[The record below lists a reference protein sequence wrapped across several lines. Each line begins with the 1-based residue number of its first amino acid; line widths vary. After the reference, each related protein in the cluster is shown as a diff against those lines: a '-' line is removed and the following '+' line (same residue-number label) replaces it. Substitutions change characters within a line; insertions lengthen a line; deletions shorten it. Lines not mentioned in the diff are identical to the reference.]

1 MTFRQKLLLL
11 FAATV
16 LLCVA
21 VISAS
26 VYSTIRRRFEQAD
39 QDRANAVAA
48 QFRSEFGR
56 RGLEVSRKVE
66 SVAASETVQH
76 IALEM
81 NRGAADS
88 GGYVGQA
95 HTLAGQQHLDFLEL
109 VDYRGAILSSAQWQ
123 AKFGYPEAAISQTT
137 ISQATPPQAMPAQ
150 TTLAQAT
157 TPAPAVPAGAF
168 LKREELPDGATLG
181 LFAVRVA
188 RVGEQP
194 LYVIGGERLDQG
206 FLSTLDIPTGTRVLL
221 YQNLDAKW
229 NPKSLLDL
237 NGPAAG
243 VDQIAPLVAQV
254 RDTLEESQRVI
265 HWTSDSADA
274 EVFHAIPLTGPIF
287 SATIQGSLNQ
297 GSPNQG
303 SLNQSPR
310 NQSPANQSPANQQL
324 MGVLLVGSSRR
335 PLIELQRQI
344 VSTAMLVGGA
354 GIFVAVLASLWFAA
368 RVTRPVVSLAEAAR
382 RVAAGDLG
390 AKVEVESS
398 DELGE
403 LAAAFNRMTED
414 LVQQKDRTL
423 QAERVAAWRE
433 LARRLAHELKN
444 PLFPLQV
451 TVENLMRAKQKSPE
465 MFEEVFHEGT
475 ATLLAEINNLKTII
489 GRFSEFSKMPQPQR
503 RPTQV
508 NDVVRSVLRVFH
520 AQLRDSDR
528 VTDRVTDK
536 EKNKIA
542 VRIELAEA
550 LPEISA
556 DPDLLHRAL
565 QNLVLNAIDAMPQG
579 GELAIRTRTLD
590 DRIELSVS
598 DTGSGLTQEECGRLF
613 TPYYTTKQHGTG
625 LGLAIV
631 QSVVSDHGGKISVQS
646 TKEKGTTFRIE
657 LPCDF
662 SAYSASLR

>member
-1 MTFRQKLLLL
+1 MSFRKKLLLL

-21 VISAS
+21 VISVS
-26 VYSTIRRRFEQAD
+26 VYSTIRRSFEQAN
-39 QDRANAVAA
+39 QDRANAIAA
-48 QFRSEFGR
+48 QFRAEFQR
-56 RGLEVSRKVE
+56 RGSDVVRKVE
-66 SVAASETVQH
+66 SVAAGETVQH
-76 IALEM
+76 LALDM
-81 NRGAADS
+81 NRGVADS
-88 GGYVGQA
+88 GDYVGAA
-95 HTLAGQQHLDFLEL
+95 HTLAGQQQLDFLEL
-109 VDYRGAILSSAQWQ
+109 VDNRGTILSSAQWQ
-123 AKFGYPEAAISQTT
+123 AKFGYPEVAI
-137 ISQATPPQAMPAQ
+137 PQAS
-150 TTLAQAT
+150 
-157 TPAPAVPAGAF
+157 TPAAAAPAGAF

-237 NGPAAG
+237 NGSAAG
-243 VDQIAPLVAQV
+243 ADKIAPLVAQV
-254 RDTLEESQRVI
+254 RDTLQESQRVI
-265 HWTSDSADA
+265 HWTSDPADA
-274 EVFHAIPLTGPIF
+274 EVFHAIPLTGSIF
-287 SATIQGSLNQ
+287 SATNQ
-297 GSPNQG
+297 SVTNQSSPNQTG
-303 SLNQSPR
+303 
-310 NQSPANQSPANQQL
+310 ANQQL
-324 MGVLLVGSSRR
+324 MGVGSSRR
-335 PLIELQRQI
+335 PLIALQRQV

-354 GIFVAVLASLWFAA
+354 GILVAVLASLWFAA

-382 RVAAGDLG
+382 RVAAGDLN

-403 LAAAFNRMTED
+403 LAASFNRMTED

-489 GRFSEFSKMPQPQR
+489 GRFSEFSRMPQPQR

-520 AQLRDSDR
+520 AQLQ
-528 VTDRVTDK
+528 
-536 EKNKIA
+536 EKDQIN
-542 VRIELAEA
+542 VRTELADA

-579 GELAIRTRTLD
+579 GELAIRTRTLG
-590 DRIELSVS
+590 DRIEILVS
-598 DTGSGLTQEECGRLF
+598 DTGTGLTHDECGRLF

-631 QSVVSDHGGKISVQS
+631 QSVVSDHGGKISVES
-646 TKEKGTTFRIE
+646 TKEKETTFRIE
-657 LPCDF
+657 LPRE
-662 SAYSASLR
+662 SA

>member
-1 MTFRQKLLLL
+1 MSFRKKLLLL

-26 VYSTIRRRFEQAD
+26 VYSTIRRSFEQAD
-39 QDRANAVAA
+39 RDRANAVAA
-48 QFRSEFGR
+48 QFRSEFER
-56 RGLEVSRKVE
+56 RGSEVARKVE

-81 NRGAADS
+81 NRGVTDS
-88 GGYVGQA
+88 GEYVSEA
-95 HTLAGQQHLDFLEL
+95 RSLAGQQQLDFLEL
-109 VDYRGAILSSAQWQ
+109 VESRGTILSSAQWQ
-123 AKFGYPEAAISQTT
+123 AKFGYPEPAI
-137 ISQATPPQAMPAQ
+137 P
-150 TTLAQAT
+150 QAT
-157 TPAPAVPAGAF
+157 TPVATVPAGAF

-194 LYVIGGERLDQG
+194 LFVIGGERLDQG
-206 FLSTLDIPTGTRVLL
+206 FLSTLDIPAGTHVLL

-243 VDQIAPLVAQV
+243 ADKIAPLVAKV
-254 RDTLEESQRVI
+254 RDTLQESQRVI

-274 EVFHAIPLTGPIF
+274 EVFHAIPLTGPVF
-287 SATIQGSLNQ
+287 VATNQ
-297 GSPNQG
+297 PAPNQG
-303 SLNQSPR
+303 G
-310 NQSPANQSPANQQL
+310 ANQQL
-324 MGVLLVGSSRR
+324 MCVLLVGSSRR

-344 VSTAMLVGGA
+344 ISTAMLVGGA
-354 GIFVAVLASLWFAA
+354 GILVAVLASLWFAA

-382 RVAAGDLG
+382 RVAAGDLS
-390 AKVEVESS
+390 AKVDVESS

-403 LAAAFNRMTED
+403 LAASFNHMTED
-414 LVQQKDRTL
+414 LLQQKDRTL

-451 TVENLMRAKQKSPE
+451 TVENLMRARQKSPE
-465 MFEEVFHEGT
+465 MFEEVFREGT

-508 NDVVRSVLRVFH
+508 NEVVRSVLRVFD
-520 AQLRDSDR
+520 AQLQQ
-528 VTDRVTDK
+528 
-536 EKNKIA
+536 EKNRIS
-542 VRIELAEA
+542 VRTELDEA

-579 GELAIRTRTLD
+579 GELAVRTQSLGN
-590 DRIELSVS
+590 RIELSIS

-631 QSVVSDHGGKISVQS
+631 QSVVSDHGGKISVES

-657 LPCDF
+657 LPCQPP
-662 SAYSASLR
+662 LWQMT

>member
-1 MTFRQKLLLL
+1 MSFRKKLLLL
-11 FAATV
+11 FATTV

-26 VYSTIRRRFEQAD
+26 VYNTIRRSFEQAD

-48 QFRSEFGR
+48 QFRSEFQR
-56 RGLEVSRKVE
+56 RGSEVARKVE
-66 SVAASETVQH
+66 SIAASEPVQR
-76 IALEM
+76 IALDI

-88 GGYVGQA
+88 SEYVSEA
-95 HTLAGQQHLDFLEL
+95 HILAGQQQLDFLEL
-109 VDYRGAILSSAQWQ
+109 VDSRGTILSSAQWQ
-123 AKFGYPEAAISQTT
+123 AKFGYPEAAIPQAPIARAAS
-137 ISQATPPQAMPAQ
+137 SQAA
-150 TTLAQAT
+150 
-157 TPAPAVPAGAF
+157 APAAAIPAGAF
-168 LKREELPDGATLG
+168 LKREELPEGATLG
-181 LFAVRVA
+181 LCAVRVA

-206 FLSTLDIPTGTRVLL
+206 FLSTLDIPGGTRVLL

-243 VDQIAPLVAQV
+243 VDRIAPLVGHV
-254 RDTLEESQRVI
+254 RDTLQESTGVV
-265 HWTSDSADA
+265 HWTSDAADA

-287 SATIQGSLNQ
+287 NQ
-297 GSPNQG
+297 ANRSTGSPSEASTSSADRG
-303 SLNQSPR
+303 G
-310 NQSPANQSPANQQL
+310 ANQQL

-344 VSTAMLVGGA
+344 ISTAMLVGGI
-354 GIFVAVLASLWFAA
+354 GILVAVLASLWFAA

-390 AKVEVESS
+390 AKVDVESS

-475 ATLLAEINNLKTII
+475 ATLLAEIDNLKTIV
-489 GRFSEFSKMPQPQR
+489 GRFSEFSKMPQPQL
-503 RPTQV
+503 RPTQL

-520 AQLRDSDR
+520 AQLQ
-528 VTDRVTDK
+528 
-536 EKNKIA
+536 EKS
-542 VRIELAEA
+542 RIVVHTELADA

-556 DPDLLHRAL
+556 DPDLMHRAL
-565 QNLVLNAIDAMPQG
+565 QNLVLNAIDAMLQG
-579 GELAIRTRTLD
+579 GELAIRTAARGN
-590 DRIELSVS
+590 RVEISVS
-598 DTGSGLTQEECGRLF
+598 DTGSGLTEEECGRLF
-613 TPYYTTKQHGTG
+613 TPYYTTKPHGTG

-631 QSVVSDHGGKISVQS
+631 QSVVSDHGGKISVES
-646 TKEKGTTFRIE
+646 SKESSKEKGTTFRIE

-662 SAYSASLR
+662 SANSASLR

>member
-1 MTFRQKLLLL
+1 MSFRKKLLLL

-21 VISAS
+21 VISVS
-26 VYSTIRRRFEQAD
+26 VYSTIRHSFELAD
-39 QDRANAVAA
+39 QERANAVAVR
-48 QFRSEFGR
+48 FRSEFQR
-56 RGLEVSRKVE
+56 RGSEVVRKVE
-66 SVAASETVQH
+66 SVAASEAVQH

-81 NRGAADS
+81 NRGVTDS
-88 GGYVGQA
+88 GEHVTEA
-95 HTLAGQQHLDFLEL
+95 HALAGQQQLDFLEL
-109 VDYRGAILSSAQWQ
+109 VDHSGTILSSAQWQ
-123 AKFGYPEAAISQTT
+123 AKFGYPETAISETT
-137 ISQATPPQAMPAQ
+137 TSASAA
-150 TTLAQAT
+150 
-157 TPAPAVPAGAF
+157 PAGAF
-168 LKREELPDGATLG
+168 LKREELPDRPTLG
-181 LFAVRVA
+181 LFAVRAA

-194 LYVIGGERLDQG
+194 VYVIGGERLDQG

-243 VDQIAPLVAQV
+243 VDKIAPLVARV
-254 RDTLEESQRVI
+254 RDTLQESQGVI

-274 EVFHAIPLTGPIF
+274 EVFHAIPLTGPVF
-287 SATIQGSLNQ
+287 GAAHQSAADQPL
-297 GSPNQG
+297 
-303 SLNQSPR
+303 L
-310 NQSPANQSPANQQL
+310 
-324 MGVLLVGSSRR
+324 GVLLVGSSRR
-335 PLIELQRQI
+335 PLVELQRQV

-403 LAAAFNRMTED
+403 LAASFNRMTED

-465 MFEEVFHEGT
+465 IFEEVFHEGT
-475 ATLLAEINNLKTII
+475 TTLLAEIGNLKTII

-503 RPTQV
+503 QPTQV

-520 AQLRDSDR
+520 AQLRTNDN
-528 VTDRVTDK
+528 
-536 EKNKIA
+536 EKNQIA
-542 VRIELAEA
+542 VRTDLAEA

-565 QNLVLNAIDAMPQG
+565 QNLVLNAIDAMTQG
-579 GELAIRTRTLD
+579 GELTIGTATLG
-590 DRIELSVS
+590 DRVEISVS

-631 QSVVSDHGGKISVQS
+631 QSVVSDHGGKISVES

-657 LPCDF
+657 LPCEPQR
-662 SAYSASLR
+662 SASVLAGHVGG

>member
-1 MTFRQKLLLL
+1 MSFRQKLLLL

-21 VISAS
+21 VMSAS
-26 VYSTIRRRFEQAD
+26 VYSTIRRSFEQAD
-39 QDRANAVAA
+39 QARANAVAA
-48 QFRSEFGR
+48 QFQSEFQR
-56 RGLEVSRKVE
+56 RGQEVARKVE
-66 SVAASETVQH
+66 SVAASEIVQR
-76 IALEM
+76 ISLDI
-81 NRGAADS
+81 NRGATDP
-88 GGYVGQA
+88 GEYVA
-95 HTLAGQQHLDFLEL
+95 EARRLAGQQQLDFLEL
-109 VDYRGAILSSAQWQ
+109 VDSRGTILSSAQWQ
-123 AKFGYPEAAISQTT
+123 AKFGYSESAIPTASGL
-137 ISQATPPQAMPAQ
+137 SA
-150 TTLAQAT
+150 
-157 TPAPAVPAGAF
+157 AF
-168 LKREELPDGATLG
+168 LKREELPDGVTLG

-206 FLSTLDIPTGTRVLL
+206 FLSTLDIPSGTRVLL
-221 YQNLDAKW
+221 YQNLDPKW

-243 VDQIAPLVAQV
+243 VDKIAPLVARV
-254 RDTLEESQRVI
+254 RDTLQESQGVI
-265 HWTSDSADA
+265 RWTSDSADA
-274 EVFHAIPLTGPIF
+274 EVFHAIPLLGPGQ
-287 SATIQGSLNQ
+287 SSTTQGGAS
-297 GSPNQG
+297 
-303 SLNQSPR
+303 
-310 NQSPANQSPANQQL
+310 QQL
-324 MGVLLVGSSRR
+324 MGVLLVGNSRR

-344 VSTAMLVGGA
+344 VSTAMLVGGV
-354 GIFVAVLASLWFAA
+354 GILVAVLASLWFAA

-382 RVAAGDLG
+382 RVAVGDLA

-403 LAAAFNRMTED
+403 LAASFNRMTED

-465 MFEEVFHEGT
+465 TFEEVFHEGT
-475 ATLLAEINNLKTII
+475 TTLLAEINNLKAII

-508 NDVVRSVLRVFH
+508 NEVVQSVLHVFH
-520 AQLRDSDR
+520 AQLGGN
-528 VTDRVTDK
+528 DK
-536 EKNKIA
+536 EKNQIV
-542 VRIELAEA
+542 VRTELTDP
-550 LPEISA
+550 LPEVSA
-556 DPDLLHRAL
+556 DSDLLHRAL

-579 GELAIRTRTLD
+579 GALTIRTRALGD
-590 DRIELSVS
+590 QVEISIS
-598 DTGSGLTQEECGRLF
+598 DTGSGLSPEECERLF

-631 QSVVSDHGGKISVQS
+631 QSVVSDHGGKISVES

-662 SAYSASLR
+662 SAYPASVR

>member
-48 QFRSEFGR
+48 QFRSEFQR
-56 RGLEVSRKVE
+56 RGREVSSKVE

-88 GGYVGQA
+88 GEYVGQA

-123 AKFGYPEAAISQTT
+123 AKFGYPEAAISQ
-137 ISQATPPQAMPAQ
+137 ATPPQSTPAQ

>member
-1 MTFRQKLLLL
+1 MSFRQKLLLL

-26 VYSTIRRRFEQAD
+26 VYSTIRRSFEQAD

-48 QFRSEFGR
+48 QFQSEFQR
-56 RGLEVSRKVE
+56 RGQEVARKVE
-66 SVAASETVQH
+66 SVAVSETVQRV
-76 IALEM
+76 ALDI
-81 NRGAADS
+81 NRGATDA
-88 GGYVGQA
+88 GEYVGEA
-95 HTLAGQQHLDFLEL
+95 RRLAGQQQLDFLEL
-109 VDYRGAILSSAQWQ
+109 VDDHGTILSSAQWQ
-123 AKFGYPEAAISQTT
+123 AKFGYPEAAI
-137 ISQATPPQAMPAQ
+137 P
-150 TTLAQAT
+150 QAT
-157 TPAPAVPAGAF
+157 TPASPTEAF
-168 LKREELPDGATLG
+168 LKREELPDGPTLG
-181 LFAVRVA
+181 LFAVRAA

-206 FLSTLDIPTGTRVLL
+206 FLSTLDIPAGTRVLL

-229 NPKSLLDL
+229 NPKLLLDL

-243 VDQIAPLVAQV
+243 VDKIAPLVAQV
-254 RDTLEESQRVI
+254 RDTQQESHGVI
-265 HWTSDSADA
+265 HWTADPADA
-274 EVFHAIPLTGPIF
+274 EVFHAIPLTGPVF
-287 SATIQGSLNQ
+287 NPT
-297 GSPNQG
+297 
-303 SLNQSPR
+303 NQSAA
-310 NQSPANQSPANQQL
+310 SQQL
-324 MGVLLVGSSRR
+324 MGILLVGSSRR
-335 PLIELQRQI
+335 PLIELERQI
-344 VSTAMLVGGA
+344 VSTAMLVGGV
-354 GIFVAVLASLWFAA
+354 GILVAILTSLWFAA

-382 RVAAGDLG
+382 RVAAGDLN
-390 AKVEVESS
+390 AKVDVESS

-403 LAAAFNRMTED
+403 LAASFNRMTED
-414 LVQQKDRTL
+414 LLQQKDRTL

-465 MFEEVFHEGT
+465 MFEEVFQEGT
-475 ATLLAEINNLKTII
+475 ATLLAEINNLKAII

-503 RPTQV
+503 QPTQV
-508 NDVVRSVLRVFH
+508 NDVVGSVLRVFH
-520 AQLRDSDR
+520 AQLQGNDQA
-528 VTDRVTDK
+528 
-536 EKNKIA
+536 KN
-542 VRIELAEA
+542 RITVHTELAEA

-579 GELAIRTRTLD
+579 GKLTIRTTAVG
-590 DRIELSVS
+590 DRIEISVS
-598 DTGSGLTQEECGRLF
+598 DTGSGLTQEECSRLF

-631 QSVVSDHGGKISVQS
+631 QSVVSDHGGKISVES

-657 LPCDF
+657 LPC
-662 SAYSASLR
+662 AAQA

>member
-1 MTFRQKLLLL
+1 MSFRKKLLRL

-26 VYSTIRRRFEQAD
+26 VYSTIRRSFEQAD
-39 QDRANAVAA
+39 RDRANAVAA
-48 QFRSEFGR
+48 QFRSEFQR
-56 RGLEVSRKVE
+56 RGQEVARKVE
-66 SVAASETVQH
+66 SVAGSETVQH
-76 IALEM
+76 IALDM
-81 NRGAADS
+81 NRGATDS
-88 GGYVGQA
+88 GEYVREA
-95 HTLAGQQHLDFLEL
+95 RTLAGQQQLDFLEF
-109 VDYRGAILSSAQWQ
+109 VDNRGTIISSAQWQ
-123 AKFGYPEAAISQTT
+123 AKFGYPEAAI
-137 ISQATPPQAMPAQ
+137 
-150 TTLAQAT
+150 
-157 TPAPAVPAGAF
+157 PAGALPEASTPADAALSGPF

-181 LFAVRVA
+181 LFAVHLA

-194 LYVIGGERLDQG
+194 LYVIGGARLDQG
-206 FLSTLDIPTGTRVLL
+206 FLSTLEIPAGTRVLL

-229 NPKSLLDL
+229 NQKSLLDL

-243 VDQIAPLVAQV
+243 VDKIAPLVAKV
-254 RDTLEESQRVI
+254 RDTLQESHGVI

-287 SATIQGSLNQ
+287 SATNQ
-297 GSPNQG
+297 G
-303 SLNQSPR
+303 
-310 NQSPANQSPANQQL
+310 PANQGGANQQL

-344 VSTAMLVGGA
+344 VSTAMLVGGV
-354 GIFVAVLASLWFAA
+354 GILVAVLASLWFAA

-382 RVAAGDLG
+382 RVAAGDLS

-403 LAAAFNRMTED
+403 LAASFNRMTED
-414 LVQQKDRTL
+414 LAQQKDRTL

-451 TVENLMRAKQKSPE
+451 TVENLMRAKQKAPE
-465 MFEEVFHEGT
+465 MFEEVFQEGT
-475 ATLLAEINNLKTII
+475 ITLLAEIDNLKTII

-503 RPTQV
+503 QPTQV

-520 AQLRDSDR
+520 AQLQHARLQ
-528 VTDRVTDK
+528 
-536 EKNKIA
+536 EKNQITA
-542 VRIELAEA
+542 HTELAEA

-579 GELAIRTRTLD
+579 GELTIRTATLGGQ
-590 DRIELSVS
+590 IEISVS
-598 DTGSGLTQEECGRLF
+598 DTGFGLTPEECERLF

-631 QSVVSDHGGKISVQS
+631 QSVVSDHGGKISVES
-646 TKEKGTTFRIE
+646 AKEKGTTFRIE
-657 LPCDF
+657 LPCEPQPWQTG
-662 SAYSASLR
+662 

>member
-1 MTFRQKLLLL
+1 MSFRKKLLLL

-21 VISAS
+21 VISVS
-26 VYSTIRRRFEQAD
+26 VYSTIRRSFEQAD
-39 QDRANAVAA
+39 QERANAVAA
-48 QFRSEFGR
+48 QFRSEFQQ
-56 RGLEVSRKVE
+56 RGLEVARKVE

-76 IALEM
+76 MALDM
-81 NRGAADS
+81 NRGAADP
-88 GGYVGQA
+88 GDYVSLA
-95 HTLAGQQHLDFLEL
+95 RTLAGQQQLDFLEL
-109 VDYRGAILSSAQWQ
+109 VDNHGGILSSAQWP
-123 AKFGYPEAAISQTT
+123 AKFGYPEVAISAAISG
-137 ISQATPPQAMPAQ
+137 AAMPSA
-150 TTLAQAT
+150 A
-157 TPAPAVPAGAF
+157 AF
-168 LKREELPDGATLG
+168 LKREELPNGATLG
-181 LFAVRVA
+181 LFAVRAA

-206 FLSTLDIPTGTRVLL
+206 FLSTLDIPARTRVLL
-221 YQNLDAKW
+221 YQNLDVKW
-229 NPKSLLDL
+229 NPQSLLDL

-243 VDQIAPLVAQV
+243 VDKIAPLVAKV
-254 RDTLEESQRVI
+254 RNTLQEAQAVI
-265 HWTSDSADA
+265 HWTSDPADA
-274 EVFHAIPLTGPIF
+274 EVFHAIPLTGPVF
-287 SATIQGSLNQ
+287 A
-297 GSPNQG
+297 
-303 SLNQSPR
+303 
-310 NQSPANQSPANQQL
+310 PANQAPANEDAPNQATPDQSSAIHSAMNASGANRQL

-335 PLIELQRQI
+335 PLIELERQI

-354 GIFVAVLASLWFAA
+354 GILVAVLASLWFAA

-451 TVENLMRAKQKSPE
+451 TVENLLRAKQKSSE
-465 MFEEVFHEGT
+465 MFEEVFQEST
-475 ATLLAEINNLKTII
+475 ATLLAEIDNLKTII

-503 RPTQV
+503 KPTQV
-508 NDVVRSVLRVFH
+508 NDVVVSVLRVFH
-520 AQLRDSDR
+520 AQLQ
-528 VTDRVTDK
+528 
-536 EKNKIA
+536 EKNQIK
-542 VRIELAEA
+542 VRTELADP

-579 GELAIRTRTLD
+579 GELTIRTANLG

-598 DTGSGLTQEECGRLF
+598 DTGSGLTSEECERLF

-631 QSVVSDHGGKISVQS
+631 QSVVSDHGGKISVAS

-662 SAYSASLR
+662 SAHSASLR

>member
-1 MTFRQKLLLL
+1 MSFRKKLLLL
-11 FAATV
+11 FATTV

-26 VYSTIRRRFEQAD
+26 VYSTIRRSFEQAD

-48 QFRSEFGR
+48 QFRSEFQR
-56 RGLEVSRKVE
+56 RGSEVARKVA
-66 SVAASETVQH
+66 SVAASETVQR
-76 IALEM
+76 IALDM
-81 NRGAADS
+81 NRGATDS
-88 GGYVGQA
+88 GGYVSEA
-95 HTLAGQQHLDFLEL
+95 RALASQQQLDFLEL
-109 VDYRGAILSSAQWQ
+109 VDSRGTILSSAQWQ
-123 AKFGYPEAAISQTT
+123 AKFGYPEAAI
-137 ISQATPPQAMPAQ
+137 PA
-150 TTLAQAT
+150 AAG
-157 TPAPAVPAGAF
+157 PGGAF

-181 LFAVRVA
+181 LFAVRAA

-206 FLSTLDIPTGTRVLL
+206 FLSTLDIPAGTRVLL

-243 VDQIAPLVAQV
+243 VDKIAPLVARV
-254 RDTLEESQRVI
+254 RDTLQESQSVI

-274 EVFHAIPLTGPIF
+274 EVFRAIPLTGPVF
-287 SATIQGSLNQ
+287 SGAIQSAQ
-297 GSPNQG
+297 
-303 SLNQSPR
+303 NQSA
-310 NQSPANQSPANQQL
+310 ANQSGASQQL

-354 GIFVAVLASLWFAA
+354 GILVAVLTSLWFAA

-382 RVAAGDLG
+382 RVAAGDLA

-403 LAAAFNRMTED
+403 LAASFNRMTED

-465 MFEEVFHEGT
+465 IFEEVFHEGT
-475 ATLLAEINNLKTII
+475 ATLLAEINNLKTIV
-489 GRFSEFSKMPQPQR
+489 GRFSEFSRMPQPQR
-503 RPTQV
+503 QPTQV

-520 AQLRDSDR
+520 AQLQ
-528 VTDRVTDK
+528 
-536 EKNKIA
+536 EKNQITM
-542 VRIELAEA
+542 RTDLAEA

-579 GELAIRTRTLD
+579 GELAIRTATLV
-590 DRIELSVS
+590 DRIEISVS
-598 DTGSGLTQEECGRLF
+598 DNGPGLTQEECGRLF

-631 QSVVSDHGGKISVQS
+631 QSVVSDHGGTISVTS

-657 LPCDF
+657 LPCEL
-662 SAYSASLR
+662 S

>member
-1 MTFRQKLLLL
+1 MSFRKKHLLL

-26 VYSTIRRRFEQAD
+26 VYSTIRRSFEQAN
-39 QDRANAVAA
+39 QDRANAIAA
-48 QFRSEFGR
+48 QFRSEFQR
-56 RGLEVSRKVE
+56 RGSDVVRKVE
-66 SVAASETVQH
+66 SVAAGETVQR
-76 IALEM
+76 IALDL
-81 NRGAADS
+81 NRGATDS
-88 GGYVGQA
+88 GEYVSAA
-95 HTLAGQQHLDFLEL
+95 HTLAGQQQLDFLEL
-109 VDYRGAILSSAQWQ
+109 VDSRATILSSAQWQ
-123 AKFGYPEAAISQTT
+123 AKFGYPEAAIPP
-137 ISQATPPQAMPAQ
+137 AANPQAAI
-150 TTLAQAT
+150 A
-157 TPAPAVPAGAF
+157 PAGAF

-181 LFAVRVA
+181 LFAVRAA

-221 YQNLDAKW
+221 YQNLNAKW

-243 VDQIAPLVAQV
+243 ADKIAPLAAQV
-254 RDTLEESQRVI
+254 RDTLQESQGVI
-265 HWTSDSADA
+265 HWTSDPADA
-274 EVFHAIPLTGPIF
+274 EVFHAIPLTGPTL
-287 SATIQGSLNQ
+287 SAT
-297 GSPNQG
+297 
-303 SLNQSPR
+303 NQSSASQ
-310 NQSPANQSPANQQL
+310 NGANQQL

-335 PLIELQRQI
+335 PLIELERQV

-354 GIFVAVLASLWFAA
+354 GILVAVLASLWFAA
-368 RVTRPVVSLAEAAR
+368 RVTRPVVSLAAAAR

-390 AKVEVESS
+390 TKVEVESS

-403 LAAAFNRMTED
+403 LAASFNRMTED

-423 QAERVAAWRE
+423 QVERVAAWRE

-489 GRFSEFSKMPQPQR
+489 GRFSEFSRMPQPQR

-508 NDVVRSVLRVFH
+508 NDVVHSVLRVFH
-520 AQLRDSDR
+520 AQLHNNELENN
-528 VTDRVTDK
+528 DK
-536 EKNKIA
+536 DKIA
-542 VRIELAEA
+542 VRTELADA
-550 LPEISA
+550 LPAISA

-579 GELAIRTRTLD
+579 GELTIRTAILR
-590 DRIELSVS
+590 DRIEISVS

-631 QSVVSDHGGKISVQS
+631 QSVVSDHGGTIAVESR
-646 TKEKGTTFRIE
+646 KEKGTTFRIE
-657 LPCDF
+657 LSREPQPWQTGQN
-662 SAYSASLR
+662 

>member
-1 MTFRQKLLLL
+1 MSFRKKLLLL

-26 VYSTIRRRFEQAD
+26 VYSTIRRSFEQAD
-39 QDRANAVAA
+39 QVRARAVAA
-48 QFRSEFGR
+48 QFQSEFQR
-56 RGLEVSRKVE
+56 RGSDVVRKVE

-76 IALEM
+76 IALDM
-81 NRGAADS
+81 NRGATDF
-88 GGYVGQA
+88 GDYVSEA
-95 HTLAGQQHLDFLEL
+95 RALAGQQQLDFLEL
-109 VDYRGAILSSAQWQ
+109 VDNRGTILSSAQWQ
-123 AKFGYPEAAISQTT
+123 AKFGYPEAAI
-137 ISQATPPQAMPAQ
+137 PA
-150 TTLAQAT
+150 AA
-157 TPAPAVPAGAF
+157 ASPAGAF

-194 LYVIGGERLDQG
+194 LYAIGGERLDQG
-206 FLSTLDIPTGTRVLL
+206 FLSTLDIPARTRVLL

-254 RDTLEESQRVI
+254 RDTLQESQRVI

-274 EVFHAIPLTGPIF
+274 EVFHAIPLTGPVF
-287 SATIQGSLNQ
+287 NA
-297 GSPNQG
+297 
-303 SLNQSPR
+303 
-310 NQSPANQSPANQQL
+310 ANQSATGQSGANQQL

-335 PLIELQRQI
+335 PLIELQRRI
-344 VSTAMLVGGA
+344 VSTAMLVGGV
-354 GIFVAVLASLWFAA
+354 GVLVAVLASLWFAA

-403 LAAAFNRMTED
+403 LAASFNRMTED
-414 LVQQKDRTL
+414 LVQQKERTL

-451 TVENLMRAKQKSPE
+451 TVENLLRAKQKSPE

-475 ATLLAEINNLKTII
+475 ATLLAEIDHLKTII

-508 NDVVRSVLRVFH
+508 NDVVCSVLRVFQ
-520 AQLRDSDR
+520 AQLQGN
-528 VTDRVTDK
+528 DK
-536 EKNKIA
+536 EKNQIA
-542 VRIELAEA
+542 VRTDLGEA
-550 LPEISA
+550 LPEISD

-579 GELAIRTRTLD
+579 GELAIRTGSLGD
-590 DRIELSVS
+590 CIELSVS
-598 DTGSGLTQEECGRLF
+598 DTGSGLTPEECERLF

-631 QSVVSDHGGKISVQS
+631 QSVVSDHGGKISVES

-657 LPCDF
+657 LP
-662 SAYSASLR
+662 REPQPWQTGQI

>member
-1 MTFRQKLLLL
+1 MSFRKKLLLL

-26 VYSTIRRRFEQAD
+26 VYSTIRHSFEQAD

-48 QFRSEFGR
+48 QFRSEFQR
-56 RGLEVSRKVE
+56 RGSEVARKVE
-66 SVAASETVQH
+66 AAAASDTAQR
-76 IALEM
+76 IALDM
-81 NRGAADS
+81 NRGATDS
-88 GGYVGQA
+88 SGYVGDA
-95 HTLAGQQHLDFLEL
+95 RALASQQQLDFLEL
-109 VDYRGAILSSAQWQ
+109 VDPGGTIVSSAQWQ
-123 AKFGYPEAAISQTT
+123 AKFGYPEAAIP
-137 ISQATPPQAMPAQ
+137 QATI
-150 TTLAQAT
+150 TETK
-157 TPAPAVPAGAF
+157 TPMAAVPAAAF

-181 LFAVRVA
+181 LFAIRVA

-229 NPKSLLDL
+229 NPQSLLDL

-243 VDQIAPLVAQV
+243 VDKIAPLVARV
-254 RDTLEESQRVI
+254 RDTLQESQGVI

-274 EVFHAIPLTGPIF
+274 EVFHAIPLTGPVF
-287 SATIQGSLNQ
+287 SAPHQSTQSQSAANQ
-297 GSPNQG
+297 GG
-303 SLNQSPR
+303 
-310 NQSPANQSPANQQL
+310 ANQQL

-335 PLIELQRQI
+335 PLIELQRRVI
-344 VSTAMLVGGA
+344 STAMLVGGA

-368 RVTRPVVSLAEAAR
+368 RVTRPVVSLAQAAR

-403 LAAAFNRMTED
+403 LAASFNRMTED

-451 TVENLMRAKQKSPE
+451 TVENLLRAKQKSPE

-508 NDVVRSVLRVFH
+508 NDLVRSVLRVFH
-520 AQLRDSDR
+520 AQLQ
-528 VTDRVTDK
+528 
-536 EKNKIA
+536 EKNQIA
-542 VRIELAEA
+542 VRPELADA
-550 LPEISA
+550 LPEISV

-579 GELAIRTRTLD
+579 GELTIRTATLG
-590 DRIELSVS
+590 DRFEISVS

-631 QSVVSDHGGKISVQS
+631 QSVVSDHGGKISVAS

-657 LPCDF
+657 LPCEPQR
-662 SAYSASLR
+662 SAGVLAGHDGG

>member
-1 MTFRQKLLLL
+1 MTFRQKLLML

-26 VYSTIRRRFEQAD
+26 VYSTIRRTFEQAD
-39 QDRANAVAA
+39 QVRANAVAA
-48 QFRSEFGR
+48 QFRSEFQR
-56 RGLEVSRKVE
+56 RGREVSSKVE

-81 NRGAADS
+81 SRGATNP
-88 GGYVGQA
+88 GEYVGEA
-95 HTLAGQQHLDFLEL
+95 RTLARQQQLDFLEL
-109 VDYRGAILSSAQWQ
+109 VDDRGAILSSAQWQ
-123 AKFGYPEAAISQTT
+123 AKFGYPEAAIP
-137 ISQATPPQAMPAQ
+137 QATPPQA
-150 TTLAQAT
+150 TLAQVT
-157 TPAPAVPAGAF
+157 PPAPAVPAGAF

-206 FLSTLDIPTGTRVLL
+206 FLATLDIPAGTRVLL
-221 YQNLDAKW
+221 YQNLDPKW

-254 RDTLEESQRVI
+254 RDTLQESQRVV

-287 SATIQGSLNQ
+287 SATNQGSLNQ
-297 GSPNQG
+297 GSTNHG
-303 SLNQSPR
+303 SL
-310 NQSPANQSPANQQL
+310 NQSPANQQL
-324 MGVLLVGSSRR
+324 LSVLLVGSSRR

-382 RVAAGDLG
+382 RVAAGDLN

-403 LAAAFNRMTED
+403 LAASFNRMTED

-451 TVENLMRAKQKSPE
+451 TVENLLRAKQKSPE
-465 MFEEVFHEGT
+465 MFEEVFQEGT
-475 ATLLAEINNLKTII
+475 ATLLAEIDHLKTII

-508 NDVVRSVLRVFH
+508 NDVVRSVLRVFQ
-520 AQLRDSDR
+520 AQLRGN
-528 VTDRVTDK
+528 DK
-536 EKNKIA
+536 EKNQIA
-542 VRIELAEA
+542 VQTVLADA

-565 QNLVLNAIDAMPQG
+565 QNLVLNAIDAMPRG
-579 GELAIRTRTLD
+579 GELAIRTGTLG

-598 DTGSGLTQEECGRLF
+598 DTGSGLTPEECERLF

-631 QSVVSDHGGKISVQS
+631 QSVVSDHGGKISVES
-646 TKEKGTTFRIE
+646 TKEEGTTFRIE
-657 LPCDF
+657 LPCEPQPWQTG
-662 SAYSASLR
+662 RT

>member
-1 MTFRQKLLLL
+1 MSFRKKHLLL

-16 LLCVA
+16 LLSVA

-26 VYSTIRRRFEQAD
+26 VYSTIRRSFEQAN
-39 QDRANAVAA
+39 QDRANAIAA
-48 QFRSEFGR
+48 QFRSEFQR
-56 RGLEVSRKVE
+56 RGSDVVRKVE
-66 SVAASETVQH
+66 SVAAGETVQR
-76 IALEM
+76 IALDL
-81 NRGAADS
+81 NRGATDS
-88 GGYVGQA
+88 GEYVSAA
-95 HTLAGQQHLDFLEL
+95 HTLAGQQQLDFLEL
-109 VDYRGAILSSAQWQ
+109 VDSRATILSSAQWQ
-123 AKFGYPEAAISQTT
+123 VKFGYPEAAI
-137 ISQATPPQAMPAQ
+137 PPALNPPA
-150 TTLAQAT
+150 AIA
-157 TPAPAVPAGAF
+157 PAGAF

-181 LFAVRVA
+181 LFAVRAA

-206 FLSTLDIPTGTRVLL
+206 FLSTLDIPAGTRLLL
-221 YQNLDAKW
+221 YQNLNAKW

-243 VDQIAPLVAQV
+243 ADKIAPLVAQV
-254 RDTLEESQRVI
+254 RDTLQESQGVI
-265 HWTSDSADA
+265 HWTSDPADA
-274 EVFHAIPLTGPIF
+274 EVFHAIPLTGPTL
-287 SATIQGSLNQ
+287 SATNQ
-297 GSPNQG
+297 GS
-303 SLNQSPR
+303 
-310 NQSPANQSPANQQL
+310 ANQNGANQQL

-335 PLIELQRQI
+335 PLIELERQV

-354 GIFVAVLASLWFAA
+354 GILVAVLASLWFAA
-368 RVTRPVVSLAEAAR
+368 RVTRPVVSLAAAAR

-390 AKVEVESS
+390 TKVEVESS

-403 LAAAFNRMTED
+403 LAASFNRMTED

-423 QAERVAAWRE
+423 QVERVAAWRE

-489 GRFSEFSKMPQPQR
+489 GRFSEFSRMPQPER

-520 AQLRDSDR
+520 AQLHNN
-528 VTDRVTDK
+528 
-536 EKNKIA
+536 ELENNAKNKIA
-542 VRIELAEA
+542 VRTELADG

-579 GELAIRTRTLD
+579 GELTIRTAILR
-590 DRIELSVS
+590 DRIEISVS

-631 QSVVSDHGGKISVQS
+631 QSVVSDHGGTIAVES

-657 LPCDF
+657 LSREPQPWQTGQ
-662 SAYSASLR
+662 Y

>member
-1 MTFRQKLLLL
+1 MSFRKKLLLL

-26 VYSTIRRRFEQAD
+26 VYSTIRGSFEQAN
-39 QDRANAVAA
+39 QDRANAIAA
-48 QFRSEFGR
+48 QFRAEFQR
-56 RGLEVSRKVE
+56 RGSDVVRKVE
-66 SVAASETVQH
+66 SVAASETVQR
-76 IALEM
+76 IALDL
-81 NRGAADS
+81 NRGATDS
-88 GGYVGQA
+88 GEFVSAA
-95 HTLAGQQHLDFLEL
+95 HTLAGQQQLDFLEL
-109 VDYRGAILSSAQWQ
+109 VDSRGTILSSSQWQ
-123 AKFGYPEAAISQTT
+123 AKFGYPEAAIRDGTT
-137 ISQATPPQAMPAQ
+137 AA
-150 TTLAQAT
+150 
-157 TPAPAVPAGAF
+157 APSGAF

-181 LFAVRVA
+181 LFALRTA

-221 YQNLDAKW
+221 YQNLNAKW

-243 VDQIAPLVAQV
+243 ADKIAPLVTQV
-254 RDTLEESQRVI
+254 RDTLQESQGVI
-265 HWTSDSADA
+265 HWTSDPADA
-274 EVFHAIPLTGPIF
+274 EVFHAIPLTGPVFIP
-287 SATIQGSLNQ
+287 TNQ
-297 GSPNQG
+297 T
-303 SLNQSPR
+303 
-310 NQSPANQSPANQQL
+310 PANQTGANQQL

-335 PLIELQRQI
+335 PLIELQRQV

-354 GIFVAVLASLWFAA
+354 GILVAVLASLWFAA

-382 RVAAGDLG
+382 RVAAGDLN

-403 LAAAFNRMTED
+403 LAASFNRMTED
-414 LVQQKDRTL
+414 LVQQKDHTL

-508 NDVVRSVLRVFH
+508 NDLVRSVLRVFH
-520 AQLRDSDR
+520 AQLQKNELQNN
-528 VTDRVTDK
+528 DK
-536 EKNKIA
+536 NQIV
-542 VRIELAEA
+542 VRTELADA
-550 LPEISA
+550 LPDISA

-579 GELAIRTRTLD
+579 GELTIRTETLG
-590 DRIELSVS
+590 DRVEISVS
-598 DTGSGLTQEECGRLF
+598 DTGSGLTEEECGRLF

-631 QSVVSDHGGKISVQS
+631 QSVVSDHGGKIAVES

-657 LPCDF
+657 LP
-662 SAYSASLR
+662 REPQPWQTGQN

>member
-1 MTFRQKLLLL
+1 MSFRKKLLLL

-26 VYSTIRRRFEQAD
+26 VYSTIRRSFEQAD

-48 QFRSEFGR
+48 QFRSEFQR
-56 RGLEVSRKVE
+56 RGSEVVRKVG
-66 SVAASETVQH
+66 SVAASESVQRM
-76 IALEM
+76 ALDID
-81 NRGAADS
+81 RGVTDS
-88 GGYVGQA
+88 GEYVGEA
-95 HTLAGQQHLDFLEL
+95 RTLAAQQQLDFLEL
-109 VDYRGAILSSAQWQ
+109 VDYRGTILSSAQWQ
-123 AKFGYPEAAISQTT
+123 AKFGYPETAISEA
-137 ISQATPPQAMPAQ
+137 ATAD
-150 TTLAQAT
+150 
-157 TPAPAVPAGAF
+157 PAGAF
-168 LKREELPDGATLG
+168 LKREELPEGATLG

-188 RVGEQP
+188 RIGEQP
-194 LYVIGGERLDQG
+194 FYVIGGERLDQG

-229 NPKSLLDL
+229 NPRSLLDL

-243 VDQIAPLVAQV
+243 VDKLSFLIAKV
-254 RDTLEESQRVI
+254 RDTSQESQAVI
-265 HWTSDSADA
+265 HWTSDPADA

-287 SATIQGSLNQ
+287 NTANRSAE
-297 GSPNQG
+297 
-303 SLNQSPR
+303 
-310 NQSPANQSPANQQL
+310 NQQL
-324 MGVLLVGSSRR
+324 MGILLVGSSRR
-335 PLIELQRQI
+335 PLIELQRQVI
-344 VSTAMLVGGA
+344 STAMLVGGI
-354 GIFVAVLASLWFAA
+354 GILISVLTSLWFAA

-382 RVAAGDLG
+382 RVAAGDLA

-403 LAAAFNRMTED
+403 LAVSFNRMTED
-414 LVQQKDRTL
+414 LAQQKDRTL

-489 GRFSEFSKMPQPQR
+489 ARFSEFSRMPQPQR
-503 RPTQV
+503 QPTQV
-508 NDVVRSVLRVFH
+508 NEVVRSVLRVFQ
-520 AQLRDSDR
+520 AQLQDN
-528 VTDRVTDK
+528 
-536 EKNKIA
+536 KNQIA
-542 VRIELAEA
+542 VSLELAEA

-565 QNLVLNAIDAMPQG
+565 QNLVLNAIDAMPEG
-579 GELAIRTRTLD
+579 GELTIRTTTLG
-590 DRIELSVS
+590 DRIEIAVS

-631 QSVVSDHGGKISVQS
+631 QSVVSDHGGKISVES
-646 TKEKGTTFRIE
+646 TKEQGTTFRIE
-657 LPCDF
+657 LPCEPPHWRTGP
-662 SAYSASLR
+662 L

>member
-1 MTFRQKLLLL
+1 MSFRKKLLLL

-26 VYSTIRRRFEQAD
+26 VYSAIRRSFEQAD

-48 QFRSEFGR
+48 QFRSEFQR
-56 RGLEVSRKVE
+56 RGSEVVRKVG
-66 SVAASETVQH
+66 SVAASETVQR
-76 IALEM
+76 IALDID
-81 NRGAADS
+81 RGVTDS
-88 GGYVGQA
+88 GEYVGEA
-95 HTLAGQQHLDFLEL
+95 RTLAAQQQLDFLEL
-109 VDYRGAILSSAQWQ
+109 VDYRGTILSSAQWQ
-123 AKFGYPEAAISQTT
+123 EKFGYSETAISE
-137 ISQATPPQAMPAQ
+137 AKPAD
-150 TTLAQAT
+150 
-157 TPAPAVPAGAF
+157 PAGAF
-168 LKREELPDGATLG
+168 LKREELPEGATLG
-181 LFAVRVA
+181 LFAVRA
-188 RVGEQP
+188 AHVGEQP
-194 LYVIGGERLDQG
+194 FYLIGGERLDQG

-243 VDQIAPLVAQV
+243 VDKLSPLVAKV
-254 RDTLEESQRVI
+254 RDTSQESQAVI
-265 HWTSDSADA
+265 HWTSDPADA

-287 SATIQGSLNQ
+287 SPAIQNGANLNI
-297 GSPNQG
+297 
-303 SLNQSPR
+303 
-310 NQSPANQSPANQQL
+310 ANQQL
-324 MGVLLVGSSRR
+324 MGILLVGSSRR
-335 PLIELQRQI
+335 PLIELQRQVI
-344 VSTAMLVGGA
+344 STAMLVGGI
-354 GIFVAVLASLWFAA
+354 GILISVLASLWFAA

-382 RVAAGDLG
+382 RVAAGDLS

-414 LVQQKDRTL
+414 LAQQKDRTL

-451 TVENLMRAKQKSPE
+451 TVENLMRARQKSPE
-465 MFEEVFHEGT
+465 MFEEVFQEGT
-475 ATLLAEINNLKTII
+475 TTLLAEINNLKTII
-489 GRFSEFSKMPQPQR
+489 GRFSEFSRMPQPQR
-503 RPTQV
+503 QPTQV
-508 NDVVRSVLRVFH
+508 NEVVRSVLRVFQ
-520 AQLRDSDR
+520 AQLQDN
-528 VTDRVTDK
+528 
-536 EKNKIA
+536 KNPIA
-542 VRIELAEA
+542 LHTELAEA

-579 GELAIRTRTLD
+579 GELTIRTTTLG
-590 DRIELSVS
+590 DRIEISVS

-631 QSVVSDHGGKISVQS
+631 QSVVSDHGGKISVES
-646 TKEKGTTFRIE
+646 TKEKATTFHIE

>member
-1 MTFRQKLLLL
+1 MSFRKKLLLL

-21 VISAS
+21 VISIS
-26 VYSTIRRRFEQAD
+26 VYSTIRRSFEQAD
-39 QDRANAVAA
+39 QERANAVAA
-48 QFRSEFGR
+48 QFRSQFQQ
-56 RGLEVSRKVE
+56 RGLEVARKVE

-76 IALEM
+76 IALDI
-81 NRGAADS
+81 NRGSADP
-88 GGYVGQA
+88 GDYVSLA
-95 HTLAGQQHLDFLEL
+95 RTLAGQQQLDFLEL
-109 VDYRGAILSSAQWQ
+109 VDNHGNILSSAQWP
-123 AKFGYPEAAISQTT
+123 AKFGYPEVAISGT
-137 ISQATPPQAMPAQ
+137 ISGAATPSAA
-150 TTLAQAT
+150 
-157 TPAPAVPAGAF
+157 AF
-168 LKREELPDGATLG
+168 LKREELPNGATLG

-206 FLSTLDIPTGTRVLL
+206 FLSTLDIPARTRVLL
-221 YQNLDAKW
+221 YQNLDRKW
-229 NPKSLLDL
+229 NPQSLLDL

-243 VDQIAPLVAQV
+243 VDKIAPLVAKA
-254 RDTLEESQRVI
+254 RETLQESQAVI
-265 HWTSDSADA
+265 HWTSDPADA
-274 EVFHAIPLTGPIF
+274 EVFHAIPLTGPVF
-287 SATIQGSLNQ
+287 DP
-297 GSPNQG
+297 PNPAAPNPAA
-303 SLNQSPR
+303 SNQS
-310 NQSPANQSPANQQL
+310 SPDQGATNPSSTIPSAMNASGAKRQL

-335 PLIELQRQI
+335 PLIELERQV

-354 GIFVAVLASLWFAA
+354 GILVAVLASLWFAA

-390 AKVEVESS
+390 AKVDVESS

-451 TVENLMRAKQKSPE
+451 TVENLLRAKQKSPE
-465 MFEEVFHEGT
+465 MFEEVFQEST
-475 ATLLAEINNLKTII
+475 STLLAEINNLKTII

-503 RPTQV
+503 KPTQV
-508 NDVVRSVLRVFH
+508 NDVVVSVLRVFH
-520 AQLRDSDR
+520 AQLRNDD
-528 VTDRVTDK
+528 
-536 EKNKIA
+536 KNKNQIK
-542 VRIELAEA
+542 VRTQLADP

-579 GELAIRTRTLD
+579 GELTIRSATLGD
-590 DRIELSVS
+590 HIELSVS
-598 DTGSGLTQEECGRLF
+598 DTGSGLTSEECERLF

-631 QSVVSDHGGKISVQS
+631 QSVVSDHGGKISVAS
-646 TKEKGTTFRIE
+646 TEQKGTTFRIE

-662 SAYSASLR
+662 SAHSASLR